1 MSAAQTPKTAAGA
14 AETRSFEGRLPI
26 EASTSR
32 TIRLAGREYLF
43 FGGCGYLALAHE
55 PRVVAKA
62 REAAARHGIS
72 AGAARETTGNVR
84 EHEELEL
91 RIAQALGMEAALLLP
106 EGALANLAVG
116 EAFAGAWECVWLPD
130 EAHVSVR
137 RGVELC
143 QGHRGRIERIALDSN
158 DAHAR
163 RDAFAGVRG
172 ARAIWSDSVFPT
184 DGVIAPLASWS
195 PLLDRDE
202 DALVIDD
209 CHGFG
214 VLGARG
220 RGALEHAGLRGDRAL
235 IVGTLSKALGTYG
248 GFVAASRA
256 RIDRIRRES
265 GLYLGTT
272 PLAPALAAAALA
284 ALEIHV
290 LEPERHRNYLES
302 LRRFRAG
309 LRARGFSL
317 SPLEFPV
324 FALRLSDEAR
334 TRALHERG
342 LAQGV
347 FLPFVGYPGQSGR
360 LLRIVWNAAHTNADL
375 ERLLDVLAPD
385 GVPPQDR

>member
-1 MSAAQTPKTAAGA
+1 MSAAQTPKTSASA
-14 AETRSFEGRLPI
+14 AEPRSFEGRLPI

-32 TIRLAGREYLF
+32 TIRLEGREYLF
-43 FGGCGYLALAHE
+43 FGGCGYLALAHD
-55 PRVVAKA
+55 PRVIAKA

-84 EHEELEL
+84 EHDELEQ

-116 EAFAGAWECVWLPD
+116 EAFAGAWESAWLPD

-143 QGHRGRIERIALDSN
+143 QPHGARIERISI
-158 DAHAR
+158 DAQDASSQR
-163 RDAFAGVRG
+163 EAFAAVRG
-172 ARAIWSDSVFPT
+172 ARAIWSDSVFPS
-184 DGVIAPLASWS
+184 DGRLAPLAAWS
-195 PLLDRDE
+195 KLLDRE
-202 DALVIDD
+202 ADALVVDD

-220 RGALEHAGLRGDRAL
+220 RGALEHAGLAGERAV

-256 RIDRIRRES
+256 RVERIRRRS

-272 PLAPALAAAALA
+272 PLSPALAAAALA

-290 LEPERHRNYLES
+290 GEPARHREYLES

-317 SPLEFPV
+317 PELEFPV
-324 FALRLSDEAR
+324 FALRLGDEAT
-334 TRALHERG
+334 TRALHQRG
-342 LAQGV
+342 LARGV
-347 FLPFVGYPGQSGR
+347 FLPFVDYPGQSGK
-360 LLRIVWNAAHTNADL
+360 LLRIVWNAAHTESDL

-385 GVPPQDR
+385 GVPAQQR